1 MAGNSKKA
9 IYAALFGNLG
19 IAITKFIAAIMTG
32 SAAMWAES
40 YHSAS
45 DTVNQLVL
53 LFGIKQSKKAPS
65 FSHQFGYNKAQ
76 FFWSFIVAT
85 MIFGISG
92 ILSLEHGI
100 SILLDNG
107 EHRPEDP
114 TINYIVLIVAFVFEV
129 NALRIAIKQFNES
142 IKSKGRKNNIK
153 SFLQELKESKDASIL
168 TVIVEDTAALAGIGV
183 AALGIFL
190 TSVTGDIAYDAI
202 SSVIIGII
210 LMMFAFFL
218 AKENKDLLIGESI
231 TKREY
236 KEVIKSVIT
245 ISEVKRI
252 VTMRTMHLGPEDVI
266 IGIQVNLIDDLDT
279 NQIEHITDN
288 IKKTI
293 MNILPNL
300 NEQHIFVEIEG

>member
-53 LFGIKQSKKAPS
+53 LFGIKQSKKAHS
-65 FSHQFGYNKAQ
+65 FSHQFGYSKAQ
-76 FFWSFIVAT
+76 FFWSFIVAA

-100 SILLDNG
+100 SLLLDNG
-107 EHRPEDP
+107 EHSPEDP
-114 TINYIVLIVAFVFEV
+114 TINYIVLMVAFVFEV
-129 NALRIAIKQFNES
+129 NALRIAIKQINES
-142 IKSKGRKNNIK
+142 IKSKGRTNNVK

-190 TSVTGDIAYDAI
+190 TSVTGDITYDAI

-210 LMMFAFFL
+210 LMIFAFFL

-236 KEVIKSVIT
+236 NEIAQSVMT

-279 NQIEHITDN
+279 NQIEHVIDN

-293 MNILPNL
+293 MNVLPNL
-300 NEQHIFVEIEG
+300 NEQHLFVELER